1 MNKTKNEILNRYDFK
16 TKLAFVHIHSC
27 ASGIDLENISIIR
40 NNIINY
46 NECSFKINNK
56 IFKTNKKSL
65 IKIIRNI
72 DEYILKIEK
81 HYVNLLLSIW
91 ANKKNTFSNIYE
103 FISCYD
109 KLGCILTKNILNEFL
124 RNSNYDYNV
133 NSFIKKFKIKRSEN
147 SLKFVSKDNLIDL
160 CNKLYQI

>member
-1 MNKTKNEILNRYDFK
+1 MNKTKNEILNGYDFK
-16 TKLAFVHIHSC
+16 TKLAFVSTHSC
-27 ASGIDLENISIIR
+27 ASGIDLENISIIS
-40 NNIINY
+40 NNAFNY
-46 NECSFKINNK
+46 NKCYFKINN
-56 IFKTNKKSL
+56 IRFKVNKKNL

-72 DEYILKIEK
+72 DEYILEIEK
-81 HYVNLLLSIW
+81 YYVNLLLSIW
-91 ANKKNTFSNIYE
+91 ANEKNTFSNIYE

-109 KLGCILTKNILNEFL
+109 KLGYILTENILNGFL
-124 RNSNYDYNV
+124 KNSNHNYNV

>member
-1 MNKTKNEILNRYDFK
+1 MNKNDTPNEYDFK
-16 TKLAFVHIHSC
+16 TKLAFVSVHSC

-40 NNIINY
+40 NNPFNY
-46 NECSFKINNK
+46 NKCYFKINNIRFK
-56 IFKTNKKSL
+56 INKNNL

-72 DEYILKIEK
+72 DEYILEIEK
-81 HYVNLLLSIW
+81 YYVNLLLSIW
-91 ANKKNTFSNIYE
+91 ANKKNTFLNIYE

-124 RNSNYDYNV
+124 KNSNHDYNV